1 MKLDF
6 RDPRRRPT
14 LIYTL
19 TTKCQPDRVFTMKTP
34 IRLYLLAV
42 LALLF
47 VGITAGKTSFADR
60 KETMDVDEIVPGMKG
75 YGKTVF
81 NGTQIETFHVEVLGV
96 LKNWDA
102 KSNMILIR
110 MSGGPLEQSGII
122 SGMSGSPVYID
133 NRLIGAVAYGWNFA
147 KEPIAGVTPIL
158 EMKNSLL
165 DVPPQEKDASLTS
178 TDWEI
183 PPAPKNS
190 TELSPQDS
198 FLQPQVTEDQPLNNI
213 KLTPIMSPML
223 VSGIDSDVLQKL
235 QPLFTTH
242 GLYPIQGGS
251 SVSSA
256 SAGTAKLAPGA
267 SMAAVLIRGDFNAA
281 VVGTVT
287 YIENDLVMGFG
298 HPFLHTGSTD
308 LPLAS
313 AYVYAILS
321 SQSNSI
327 KMASP
332 LEVVGRVT
340 QDRKSGVA
348 GILGESSQMTP
359 CHVEVDGSQKL
370 NYDFEIVNNKQ
381 LTPSLLLMVMQ
392 SAVLSTERKSGEKS
406 VRITLSVH
414 IAGYDKPVVIENVFY
429 DMDQSWLSINHII
442 QTFAMI
448 TNNQFQKVGLKQID
462 VKVKILDSRQTAYIE
477 AIRVDKKSVKPGG
490 TLHVDVQLK
499 PFTGESIYQTA
510 SILIPEDVP
519 PGSILVVTA
528 CDSTYGQSLNMSR
541 SAGKHLP
548 TNFEQL
554 LHYVENMERNN
565 RLQVRVLLPKK
576 GLTYKGEG
584 FPSLPPSMQSIMS
597 VSNQS
602 GVGPLFD
609 EEIVRVPTRYVIM
622 GNQSVSV
629 VVKQ

>member
-1 MKLDF
+1 
-6 RDPRRRPT
+6 
-14 LIYTL
+14 
-19 TTKCQPDRVFTMKTP
+19 
-34 IRLYLLAV
+34 
-42 LALLF
+42 
-47 VGITAGKTSFADR
+47 
-60 KETMDVDEIVPGMKG
+60 
-75 YGKTVF
+75 
-81 NGTQIETFHVEVLGV
+81 
-96 LKNWDA
+96 
-102 KSNMILIR
+102 
-110 MSGGPLEQSGII
+110 
-122 SGMSGSPVYID
+122 
-133 NRLIGAVAYGWNFA
+133 

-165 DVPPQEKDASLTS
+165 DLPPLEKDASLTS
-178 TDWEI
+178 IDWEI
-183 PPAPKNS
+183 PPAQQNS
-190 TELSPQDS
+190 MELRPQDS
-198 FLQPQVTEDQPLNNI
+198 FLLPPVTEERPLNNI
-213 KLTPIMSPML
+213 KLTPIMSPLL
-223 VSGIDSDVLQKL
+223 VSGIDGDVLQKL
-235 QPLFTTH
+235 QPLFITH

-251 SVSSA
+251 SGSSA
-256 SAGTAKLAPGA
+256 LAGTAKLAPGA

-287 YIENDLVMGFG
+287 YMENNHVVGFG

-332 LEVVGRVT
+332 LEVVGRIT

-348 GILGESSQMTP
+348 GVLGESSQMTP
-359 CHVEVDGSQKL
+359 CHVEIEGSQKL

-406 VRITLSVH
+406 VRISLSVQ
-414 IAGYDKPVVIENVFY
+414 IDGYDKPVVIENVFY
-429 DMDQSWLSINHII
+429 DMDQSWLSINHSI

-448 TNNQFQKVGLKQID
+448 TNNQFQKVGIKQID
-462 VKVKILDSRQTAYIE
+462 VKIKILDSRQTAYIE
-477 AIRVDKKSVKPGG
+477 SIRVDKKSVKPGD
-490 TLHVDVQLK
+490 TLQVDVQIK
-499 PFTGESIYQTA
+499 PFTGESLCQTA
-510 SILIPEDVP
+510 SIPIPEDVP
-519 PGSILVVTA
+519 PGSVLNVTA
-528 CDSTYGQSLNMSR
+528 CDATYGQTLNMSR

-554 LHYVENMERNN
+554 LHYIENMERNN
-565 RLQVRVLLPKK
+565 LLQVRVLLPKK

-602 GVGPLFD
+602 GIGPLFD
-609 EEIVRVPTRYVIM
+609 EEIVRIPTRYVII

>member
-1 MKLDF
+1 
-6 RDPRRRPT
+6 
-14 LIYTL
+14 
-19 TTKCQPDRVFTMKTP
+19 MKTP
-34 IRLYLLAV
+34 ILLYFLMV
-42 LALLF
+42 LGFLF
-47 VGITAGKTSFADR
+47 IGSPACTTSFANE
-60 KETMDVDEIVPGMKG
+60 KETMDVDEIMPGMKG

-81 NGTQIETFHVEVLGV
+81 HGDQIETFHVEVLGV

-165 DVPPQEKDASLTS
+165 DLPLPEKDVSPTS
-178 TDWEI
+178 FDWEI
-183 PPAPKNS
+183 PPALQDNK
-190 TELSPQDS
+190 ELRPQDS
-198 FLQPQVTEDQPLNNI
+198 FLLPQATEERSSNTI
-213 KLTPIMSPML
+213 KLTPIMSPLL
-223 VSGIDSDVLQKL
+223 VSGIDGDVLQKL
-235 QPLFTTH
+235 QPLFITH

-251 SVSSA
+251 SISSTL
-256 SAGTAKLAPGA
+256 AGKTKLAPGA

-287 YIENDLVMGFG
+287 YTENNHVLGFG

-321 SQSNSI
+321 SQSNSV

-332 LEVVGRVT
+332 LEVVGRIT
-340 QDRKSGVA
+340 QDRKPGVA
-348 GILGESSQMTP
+348 GVLGELSQMTP
-359 CHVEVDGSQKL
+359 CHIEIDGSQKL

-381 LTPSLLLMVMQ
+381 LTPSLLLMIMQ
-392 SAVLSTERKSGEKS
+392 SAVLSTEQKLGEKS
-406 VRITLSVH
+406 VRINLSAQ
-414 IAGYDKPVVIENVFY
+414 IDGYDKPVVIENVFY
-429 DMDQSWLSINHII
+429 DFDQSWLSINHII

-448 TNNQFQKVGLKQID
+448 TNNQFQKVNLKQID
-462 VKVKILDSRQTAYIE
+462 VKIKILDSRQTAYIE
-477 AIRVDKKSVKPGG
+477 AIRVDKKSVKPGD
-490 TLHVDVQLK
+490 TLQVDVQIK
-499 PFTGESIYQTA
+499 PFTGESVYQTA
-510 SILIPEDVP
+510 SIPIPEDVP
-519 PGSILVVTA
+519 PGSILNVTA
-528 CDSTYGQSLNMSR
+528 CDATYGQSLNMSR

-602 GVGPLFD
+602 GIGPLFD
-609 EEIVRVPTRYVIM
+609 EEIVRIPTRYIII

>member
-1 MKLDF
+1 
-6 RDPRRRPT
+6 
-14 LIYTL
+14 
-19 TTKCQPDRVFTMKTP
+19 MKTP
-34 IRLYLLAV
+34 ILRYLLTV
-42 LALLF
+42 LATLF
-47 VGITAGKTSFADR
+47 ICITTGRTSFANG

-75 YGKTVF
+75 CGKTVF

-165 DVPPQEKDASLTS
+165 DVPPPEKDVSLTS
-178 TDWEI
+178 IDWEI
-183 PPAPKNS
+183 PPAQQ
-190 TELSPQDS
+190 TGVELHPQDS
-198 FLQPQVTEDQPLNNI
+198 FLQPQATEGRPLNNI
-213 KLTPIMSPML
+213 KLTPIMSPLL

-235 QPLFTTH
+235 HPLFTTH

-251 SVSSA
+251 FGSSA
-256 SAGTAKLAPGA
+256 SAGMAKLVPGA
-267 SMAAVLIRGDFNAA
+267 SMAAILIRGDFNAA

-287 YIENDLVMGFG
+287 YTENNHVMGFG

-321 SQSNSI
+321 SQSNSV

-332 LEVVGRVT
+332 LEVVGRIT

-348 GILGESSQMTP
+348 GVLGESSQMTP
-359 CHVEVDGSQKL
+359 CHIEIEGSQKL
-370 NYDFEIVNNKQ
+370 NYNFELVNNKQ

-392 SAVLSTERKSGEKS
+392 SAVLSTERKLGEKS

-414 IAGYDKPVVIENVFY
+414 IDGYDKPVVIENVFY

-462 VKVKILDSRQTAYIE
+462 VKIKILDSRQTAYIE
-477 AIRVDKKSVKPGG
+477 AIRVDKKSVKPGD
-490 TLHVDVQLK
+490 TLQVDVQLK

-519 PGSILVVTA
+519 PGSILSVTA
-528 CDSTYGQSLNMSR
+528 CDATYGQSLNMNR

-554 LHYVENMERNN
+554 LHYIDNMERNN
-565 RLQVRVLLPKK
+565 RLQVRILLPKK

-602 GVGPLFD
+602 GIGPLFD
-609 EEIVRVPTRYVIM
+609 EEIVRIPTRYVIM

-629 VVKQ
+629 VVK